1 MRNTTEFIASAS
13 GTGIAAVGTAL
24 QTDQVLMYISL
35 AITIVGG
42 IITLITG
49 VIGLIARIKE
59 WHKKAMEDG
68 KITPDEYERL
78 GGILK
83 EGYDDAKQSVDN
95 IKEATKKGKKN
106 GLH

>member
-35 AITIVGG
+35 AITIAGG

-49 VIGLIARIKE
+49 IFGLAARIRA

-68 KITPDEYERL
+68 KITKEEVHEL
-78 GGILK
+78 GEIVK
-83 EGYDDAKQSVDN
+83 EGINDGKQAIEN
-95 IKEATKKGKKN
+95 INSQIKKKGETK
-106 GLH
+106 

>member
-35 AITIVGG
+35 AITIAGG

-49 VIGLIARIKE
+49 IFGLVARIRA

-68 KITPDEYERL
+68 KITKEEVEEL
-78 GGILK
+78 GEIVTDGIND
-83 EGYDDAKQSVDN
+83 GKQTIEN
-95 IKEATKKGKKN
+95 IKSQIKKKGETK
-106 GLH
+106 

>member
-24 QTDQVLMYISL
+24 QTDQVMMYISL
-35 AITIVGG
+35 VITIAGG

-49 VIGLIARIKE
+49 IVGLIARIKS

-68 KITPDEYERL
+68 KITKEEVEDL
-78 GGILK
+78 GVIIKDGIND
-83 EGYDDAKQSVDN
+83 GKQTIEN
-95 IKEATKKGKKN
+95 INTKIKKKGETK
-106 GLH
+106 

>member
-24 QTDQVLMYISL
+24 QTDQVMMYISL
-35 AITIVGG
+35 VITIAGG

-49 VIGLIARIKE
+49 IVGLIARIKA

-68 KITPDEYERL
+68 KITKEEVEEL
-78 GGILK
+78 SGIIK
-83 EGYDDAKQSVDN
+83 DGINDGKQTIGDIN
-95 IKEATKKGKKN
+95 NQIKKKGETK
-106 GLH
+106 